1 MRPALDPQTEQ
12 YLNAFKTLHQEEQQ
26 LVIRTLAQL
35 AAVEDPCSSDADNFA
50 EALSGRHFN
59 RQERVQIELE
69 TLARHFLHRRQLL
82 KESLTAPQVA
92 HLLGTTRQ
100 TPHDRV
106 DSQTLLAIRDN
117 GKLRFPA
124 WQFDPTGPDG
134 VMDGFPQVM
143 KALEMS
149 DYAKLNWFTRPNPYL
164 NNLTPAQ
171 ALKQGQRERVVQ
183 EATAAGAS
191 QWS

>member
-1 MRPALDPQTEQ
+1 MNPTLDPQTER
-12 YLNAFKTLHQEEQQ
+12 YLHAFKTLHQEEQQ
-26 LVIRTLAQL
+26 LVVRTLAQL
-35 AAVEDPCSSDADNFA
+35 ASIEESGSSDAHNFA
-50 EALSGRHFN
+50 EALSGRHFS
-59 RQERVQIELE
+59 RQERVQLELE
-69 TLARHFLHRRQLL
+69 MLARHFLHRRQLL
-82 KESLTAPQVA
+82 EESLTAPQVA
-92 HLLGTTRQ
+92 DLLGTTRQ

-134 VMDGFPQVM
+134 VIDGFPQVL

-164 NNLTPAQ
+164 NGLAPAQ
-171 ALKQGQRERVVQ
+171 ALKQGQRERVIQ

>member
-1 MRPALDPQTEQ
+1 MHAALDPQTEQ
-12 YLNAFKTLHQEEQQ
+12 YLKAFKKLHQEEQQ
-26 LVIRTLAQL
+26 LVMRTLAQL
-35 AAVEDPCSSDADNFA
+35 ATVEEPCSSNADNFA
-50 EALSGRHFN
+50 EALSGRRFN
-59 RQERVQIELE
+59 RQERVQLELE

-82 KESLTAPQVA
+82 EKSLTAPQVA

-106 DSQTLLAIRDN
+106 DSKTLLAIRDN

-134 VMDGFPQVM
+134 VMDGLPQVL

-164 NNLTPAQ
+164 NGLTPAQ
-171 ALKQGQRERVVQ
+171 ALKQGQRERVAQ
-183 EATAAGAS
+183 EAAAAGAS